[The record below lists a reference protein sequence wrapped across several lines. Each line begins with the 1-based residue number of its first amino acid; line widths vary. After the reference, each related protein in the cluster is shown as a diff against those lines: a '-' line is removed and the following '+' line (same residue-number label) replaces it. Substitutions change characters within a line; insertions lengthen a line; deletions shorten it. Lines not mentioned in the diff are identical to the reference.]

1 MPKGHNRKSTWMRL
15 GELDWEEQRDLQSV
29 SLPAS
34 MTGMVPREHL
44 LDLGAGIKQ
53 LMGEREIRKERYVGS
68 TGDGGGER
76 EAAAGVLLLTGEKTG
91 RIDLDE

>member
-68 TGDGGGER
+68 TGDVGRGKGGCSTCSVADWGEDR
-76 EAAAGVLLLTGEKTG
+76 KN
-91 RIDLDE
+91 